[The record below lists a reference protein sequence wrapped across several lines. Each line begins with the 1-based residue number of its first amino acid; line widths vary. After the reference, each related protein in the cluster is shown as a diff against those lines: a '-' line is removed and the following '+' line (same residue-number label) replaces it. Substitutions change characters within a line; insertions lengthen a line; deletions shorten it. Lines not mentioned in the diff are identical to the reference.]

1 MTSDDTKII
10 MNAVFNHDVQCIQ
23 KLVALPHMR
32 LVFKKVPIL
41 EIAANRGNVEILKL
55 IAPLV
60 SETQRLKA
68 LSVASE
74 YNHPTCVE
82 YLLSGFTPEHQL
94 KNKAAATN
102 ALSLAAQNDC
112 VECLRL
118 LLPFSDPTFSD
129 SQALCFAAY
138 YGSAECLSFL
148 IPVSSHFNEAL
159 ENAASQGNNKCVE
172 LLIPVS
178 DVSAKKHRA
187 LWLASK
193 YGHVACVDLLAPLG
207 GGEDILQSLQRE
219 YPTEPNQWQHLQEVV
234 DQLQRKRIAE
244 EIESLPNNPVA
255 HSKRI

>member
-1 MTSDDTKII
+1 MTSDDTQIL
-10 MNAVFNHDVQCIQ
+10 MNAVFNHDVQCMQ
-23 KLVALPHMR
+23 ELVALPHIKPLLEKAR
-32 LVFKKVPIL
+32 IL

-82 YLLSGFTPEHQL
+82 YFLSGFTPEHKL

-129 SQALCFAAY
+129 SQALRLAAY
-138 YGSAECLSFL
+138 YGSSECLNLL

-159 ENAASQGNNKCVE
+159 ENAASQGNDKCVE

-178 DVSAKKHRA
+178 DVSAKKHHA
-187 LWLASK
+187 LWLATK
-193 YGHVACVDLLAPLG
+193 YGHITCVDLLAPLG
-207 GGEDILQSLQRE
+207 GGEDIAQSLQHE
-219 YPTEPNQWQHLQEVV
+219 YPTEPNRWQHLREVV
-234 DQLQRKRIAE
+234 DQLQRQRIVE
-244 EIESLPNNPVA
+244 EIESLPNPVA
-255 HSKRI
+255 PRKRI